1 MRQSNSLLAA
11 ARLML
16 AIVASASLLMAAPTS
31 DQQAP
36 PIKIGFGMAL
46 TGGLA
51 AGGKQALVTYQ
62 LWAEDVNA
70 RGGLLGRKVEL
81 VYYDDQSNAATV
93 PALYSKL
100 LDVDKVD
107 LVLSGYGT
115 VPTAAAMPTIMQH
128 KKVFLSLFALAANDQ
143 FKYDR
148 YFQMQPNGPDAKVE
162 FSRGFFELAAAL
174 QPKPQTAAIVG
185 ADAEFSILALEGA
198 RQNAKQAGVKLVYDR
213 TYPPATVDFAPIVR
227 AIKAVNPDLLFIAS
241 YPPDT
246 SGMIRTIHEIGF
258 GARMVGGGM
267 IGLQFGALKTQ
278 LGPRLNNIVAYD
290 LYVPEPT
297 MKFPGIE
304 QFLVKY
310 RERAVPAGVDA
321 LGIYIPPYAYSEMQ
335 IIEQAVTTTGS
346 TDDAK
351 LADYI
356 RKTTFST
363 VVGDIKFGE
372 RGEWAEPRILLI
384 QYRGVAGNDLEQF
397 KLPGKQVVLH
407 PARFR
412 SGDLQVPFEPMKR

>member
-1 MRQSNSLLAA
+1 MTVLLTRRDALALGGMTAA
-11 ARLML
+11 AVTMP
-16 AIVASASLLMAAPTS
+16 ASAQSTS
-31 DQQAP
+31 
-36 PIKIGFGMAL
+36 PIKIGFSMAL

-51 AGGKQALVTYQ
+51 VGGRAAVLCYQ
-62 LWAEDVNA
+62 IWAEEVNA

-81 VYYDDQSNAATV
+81 VYYDDQTNPATV
-93 PALYSKL
+93 PAIYAKL

-107 LVLSGYGT
+107 LLLSGYGT
-115 VPTAAAMPTIMQH
+115 VPTAAAMPVVIQRG
-128 KKVFLSLFALAANDQ
+128 KLILSLFALAANDQ

-198 RQNAKQAGVKLVYDR
+198 RENAKKAGVRLVYDR

-227 AIKAVNPDLLFIAS
+227 AIKATNPDLLFIAS

-278 LGPRLNNIVAYD
+278 LGPMLNNIVAYD

-335 IIEQAVTTTGS
+335 IIEQAVTATGS

-356 RKTTFST
+356 RRTTFST

-384 QYRGVAGNDLEQF
+384 QYRGIAGNDLEQF

-407 PARFR
+407 PARFK
-412 SGDLQVPFEPMKR
+412 SGELQVPFESAKR

>member
-1 MRQSNSLLAA
+1 MTALLTRRDTLALAGSAA
-11 ARLML
+11 A
-16 AIVASASLLMAAPTS
+16 AIATPAAAQSTN
-31 DQQAP
+31 
-36 PIKIGFGMAL
+36 PIKIGFSMAL

-51 AGGKQALVTYQ
+51 VGGRAALLCYQ
-62 LWAEDVNA
+62 IWAEEINA
-70 RGGLLGRKVEL
+70 KGGLLGRKVEL
-81 VYYDDQSNAATV
+81 VYYDDQTNPATV
-93 PALYSKL
+93 PAIYAKL

-107 LVLSGYGT
+107 LLLSGYGT
-115 VPTAAAMPTIMQH
+115 VPTAAAMPVVIQRNKM
-128 KKVFLSLFALAANDQ
+128 FLSLFALAANDQ

-198 RQNAKQAGVKLVYDR
+198 RENAKKAGIKLIYDR

-227 AIKAVNPDLLFIAS
+227 AIKAANPDLLFIAS

-246 SGMIRTIHEIGF
+246 SGMIRTIHEVGF

-278 LGPRLNNIVAYD
+278 LGPMLNNIVAYD

-335 IIEQAVTTTGS
+335 ILEQAVTAVGS
-346 TDDAK
+346 TDDTK
-351 LADYI
+351 LSDYL

-363 VVGDIKFGE
+363 VVGDIKFGD

-384 QYRGVAGNDLEQF
+384 QYRGIVGNDIEQF

-407 PARFR
+407 PARFK
-412 SGDLQVPFEPMKR
+412 SGDLQVPFDSTKK

>member
-1 MRQSNSLLAA
+1 MTALLTRRDTLALAGSAA
-11 ARLML
+11 A
-16 AIVASASLLMAAPTS
+16 AMAAPAAAQS
-31 DQQAP
+31 AN
-36 PIKIGFGMAL
+36 PIKIGFSMAL

-51 AGGKQALVTYQ
+51 VGGRAALLCYQ
-62 LWAEDVNA
+62 IWAEEINA
-70 RGGLLGRKVEL
+70 KGGLLGRKVEL
-81 VYYDDQSNAATV
+81 VYYDDQTNPATV
-93 PALYSKL
+93 PAIYAKL

-107 LVLSGYGT
+107 LLLSGYGT
-115 VPTAAAMPTIMQH
+115 VPTAAAMPVVIQRNKMI
-128 KKVFLSLFALAANDQ
+128 LSLFALAANDQ

-162 FSRGFFELAAAL
+162 FSRGFFELAGAL

-198 RQNAKQAGVKLVYDR
+198 RENAKKAGIKLIYDR

-227 AIKAVNPDLLFIAS
+227 AIKAANPDLLFIAS

-278 LGPRLNNIVAYD
+278 LGPMLNNIVAYD

-335 IIEQAVTTTGS
+335 ILEQAVTAVGAV
-346 TDDAK
+346 DDAK
-351 LADYI
+351 LADYL

-363 VVGDIKFGE
+363 VVGDIKFGD

-384 QYRGVAGNDLEQF
+384 QYRGIVGNDIEQF

-407 PARFR
+407 PARFK
-412 SGDLQVPFEPMKR
+412 SGDLQVPFDSAKK